1 MTAND
6 IRQLRDKQGVI
17 RDQQIY
23 YYQMWALMEIAAL
36 LTELRDERQAGA
48 AAAASTGSG
57 KKGK

>member
-1 MTAND
+1 MTAD
-6 IRQLRDKQGVI
+6 EIRQLRDKQGVI

-36 LTELRDERQAGA
+36 LTDIRDQLAGGA
-48 AAAASTGSG
+48 AKPSASA

>member
-1 MTAND
+1 MTGNE

-17 RDQQIY
+17 RDQQIH

-36 LTELRDERQAGA
+36 LTEQKDALQAGGASNASA
-48 AAAASTGSG
+48 AG

>member
-1 MTAND
+1 MTAD
-6 IRQLRDKQGVI
+6 EIRQLRDKQGVI

-36 LTELRDERQAGA
+36 LTELRDQLAGGPPK
-48 AAAASTGSG
+48 ASNSG

>member
-1 MTAND
+1 MTGNE

-36 LTELRDERQAGA
+36 LTELRDQRSAGGA
-48 AAAASTGSG
+48 PKASG
-57 KKGK
+57 KKRT

>member
-1 MTAND
+1 MTANE
-6 IRQLRDKQGVI
+6 IRQIRDKQGVI

-36 LTELRDERQAGA
+36 LTDIREHLVGGA
-48 AAAASTGSG
+48 PKASNSA

>member
-1 MTAND
+1 MTAD
-6 IRQLRDKQGVI
+6 EIRLLRDKQGVI

-36 LTELRDERQAGA
+36 LTDIRDQFVGGA
-48 AAAASTGSG
+48 PKTANSA

>member
-1 MTAND
+1 MTANE
-6 IRQLRDKQGVI
+6 IRQTRDKQGVI

-36 LTELRDERQAGA
+36 LTEIRDQLAGGPA
-48 AAAASTGSG
+48 KPSNSG